1 MIPYCNHTHRR
12 PLASHRGGFTLIELL
27 VVIAIIGVLAAL
39 ALPAVQ
45 RARESARR
53 TECVNNLRQI
63 GLAIHTF
70 YDAKENLP
78 SSGRPTAA
86 STVRYG
92 VFTQLLPYLDQE
104 TLYNKYDATVN
115 WSHANNTPVTGVA
128 METYQCPSA
137 PRHNN
142 TLDHNP
148 DNFNGTVT
156 TWQGIVSVGDYAA
169 SLGVDPRLETFAA
182 GLTPPLVVVGSDSV
196 TTSGSTITNG
206 MLPKNSA
213 LQFGDITDGLSNT
226 IAIWESG
233 GRPFVYRN
241 KVQVSSNLMTA
252 HTNAGGWCRPASD
265 ILFAGSSK
273 DGATIPGAFLN
284 RANGYNHAAEAYST
298 TGFPAPYGTE
308 GSSQP
313 YGFHTAGLN
322 VLFGD
327 NSVKFL
333 SQDTAIQI
341 VAALV
346 TRNAGADEATLDP
359 NLF

>member
-1 MIPYCNHTHRR
+1 MQRHSTNNKSAAVRH
-12 PLASHRGGFTLIELL
+12 GFTLIELL

-53 TECVNNLRQI
+53 AECINNMRQI
-63 GLAIHTF
+63 GLAVNTF
-70 YDAKENLP
+70 YDAKEVLP

-104 TLYNKYDATVN
+104 PLYNKYDATVN

-128 METYQCPSA
+128 IEVYQCPSA

-142 TLDHNP
+142 VLDHNP

-182 GLTPPLVVVGSDSV
+182 GLTPPLVIVGSSTA

-213 LQFGDITDGLSNT
+213 LQFGDITDGLTNT

-241 KVQVSSNLMTA
+241 KTQVTNNLMTA
-252 HTNAGGWCRPASD
+252 HTNGGGWCRPASD

-284 RANGYNHAAEAYST
+284 RTNGYDHAAEAYGT

-327 NSVKFL
+327 ASVKFL

-341 VAALV
+341 VGALV
-346 TRNAGADEATLDP
+346 TRNEGINEATLDAT
-359 NLF
+359 LF